1 MKNFFFLFAV
11 CFLPLA
17 AHAQNEWVLQPY
29 IEVTGSHAL
38 QYLGRNVSG
47 FMGSFP
53 NNPHNVA
60 VSEEGR
66 TGLYSIHSPND
77 TSSKKIYFGEN
88 VVHGDFNGDH
98 YTDFAIWK
106 NLNFS
111 PIDTVVIYWGTATGM
126 DTLNPTK
133 ILSEAEYT
141 NFGKSKCAGDING
154 DGVDDLVVTAS
165 LWGLG
170 RGKVYIYI
178 GGTDFSQT
186 PSYEIIGSNRAQ
198 LGTRCSA
205 GDLNRDGFDDLVLLG
220 SDSSSPNSPF
230 GYINIYWGGA
240 QFDTTK
246 DLVSLT
252 SADAAFAGMSVLDA
266 NGDSQLDLLWTRYD
280 TVSRDNKIYV
290 HFGGIDFSERF
301 ARSPDFIIPNPDSQ
315 HVAVGGFGEDIANA
329 GDMNG
334 DGNADIVVG
343 TRSTRAGNSFIFVF
357 SAGKALD
364 GAFDAAK
371 GQSLASEFGWS
382 VAGLGDVNGDGLSD
396 VIVGA
401 PHWKFGTRE
410 GYWGIFLGDRQIPT
424 SVQVKSSP
432 PTAFTLHQ
440 NYPNPFN
447 ASTRIEFSL
456 PEAGRV
462 QMQVFNINGALV
474 RNLLDAYHTAGTY
487 AITWDGN
494 DEQRRPCASGIYFL
508 KLSLTSR
515 KGGEVQTTVQKM
527 LLTR

>member
-1 MKNFFFLFAV
+1 MKRTILLFAIYCV
-11 CFLPLA
+11 PLA

-29 IEVTGSHAL
+29 IEVTGSRAL
-38 QYLGRNVSG
+38 QYLGRNVTG

-53 NNPHNVA
+53 NNPYNVA
-60 VSEEGR
+60 VSEEDR

-77 TSSKKIYFGEN
+77 SSSKTIYFGGY

-111 PIDTVVIYWGTATGM
+111 PIDTVIIYWGMATGI
-126 DTLNPTK
+126 DTVSPLK
-133 ILSEAEYT
+133 MISESQYT
-141 NFGKSKCAGDING
+141 YYGAVKCAGDING
-154 DGVDDLVVTAS
+154 DGIDDLVVTAPAFGF
-165 LWGLG
+165 LQ
-170 RGKVYIYI
+170 GKVYVYFGNANFNGI
-178 GGTDFSQT
+178 SNH
-186 PSYEIIGSNRAQ
+186 EIIGDSLTQ
-198 LGTRCSA
+198 LGVRCSV
-205 GDLNRDGFDDLVLLG
+205 GELNSDGFADLAVRG
-220 SDSSSPNSPF
+220 SDSSSPNNPF